1 MVSIQ
6 KILEKYG
13 NRITL
18 RKDGEVIVFRGFL
31 QHSMSKS
38 RQNMKREFGLLGEI
52 PGGQYVLLAPLEPNL
67 TVGDVLEQGSL
78 RVEIR
83 RVETVMAMDKPL
95 YQWGLCEK
103 RGGEAAWNLS
113 QN

>member
-18 RKDGEVIVFRGFL
+18 RKSGEATAFRGFL
-31 QHSMSKS
+31 QHSGSKS
-38 RQNMKREFGLLGEI
+38 RQNMKREFSLLGEV
-52 PGGQYVLLAPLEPNL
+52 PGGQYILLAP
-67 TVGDVLEQGSL
+67 TVPELAAGDVLEQGKL
-78 RVEIR
+78 KVEIR
-83 RVETVMAMDKPL
+83 KIETVMAMNQPL

-103 RGGEAAWNLS
+103 WGGEGA
-113 QN
+113 